1 MEKYRLLLLLCLL
14 INAGSLGAQEETG
27 APLQLWYEQPA
38 SSWEEALPL
47 GNGHLGAMVFGRPG
61 RERLQLNEDS
71 LWPGGP
77 TWGDSRGTPE
87 DLAEIR
93 RLLIEG
99 RHQEAD
105 SLLVARFSHQW
116 LTRSHQTLGDLF
128 IDHGTVPDSYDDY
141 RRQLDLDRAVATTT
155 YRIDGHRIVQTAFT
169 SHPDDVLV
177 VRLET
182 QDPDGLDCTLSLS
195 RPMDGDWPTAAVQVE
210 NGRRL
215 TMEGTVTQR
224 NARDRLEERPLKEGV
239 RFFVALE
246 VRPEGGTVEPAGDS
260 LRITGGQSATIFLA
274 AQTSFYHLDYPS
286 QARRLLMA
294 LEGKT
299 YDELL
304 ERHITD
310 HQRLFHRVRLDL
322 GGPSY
327 DVQPTD
333 RRLQEAGEGREDP
346 GLARLLFQYG
356 RYLLIGSSRP
366 GTNPANLQGL
376 WNRHIEA
383 PWNADYHLN
392 INLQMNYWPAEVT
405 NLSEC
410 HEPLFDFI
418 ERLEKRG
425 RITAREQ
432 YGCDG
437 WMVHHASDLWAPAW
451 MRAAQAYWGAWQM
464 AGGWLMQHPWEH
476 FRFTL
481 DTAFLR
487 VRAYPLMQGY
497 AEFCLD
503 WLIED
508 PRDGKLVSAPSTSP
522 ENSFIAPNGE
532 PAASCLGSAMD
543 QQIIAEVFDNV
554 LAAADV
560 LGIEDDFTREVA
572 EKRARLRSGT
582 VIGPDGRLLE
592 WDRPYEEPEPGHRH
606 MSHLYAFHPGDAIT
620 QDKTPELVEA
630 VRKTIDYRLEN
641 GGAGTG
647 WSRAWLI
654 NFAARLQEGD
664 MAHEHLQL
672 LFQKSMFP
680 NLFDAHP
687 PFQIDGNFGAAA
699 GIAEMLLQSH
709 AGYLHLLPALP
720 GAWPEGQVKGLKA
733 RGGYEVEM
741 TWEEGRVTDFT
752 VSGKEAGTVEV
763 MVNGERRMVRVEQR

>member
-1 MEKYRLLLLLCLL
+1 MTFKSSILL
-14 INAGSLGAQEETG
+14 ILFSLLFSSFALAQEP
-27 APLQLWYEQPA
+27 APLQLWYRQPA
-38 SSWEEALPL
+38 EVWEEALPL
-47 GNGHLGAMVFGRPG
+47 GNGRLGAMAFGRTD
-61 RERLQLNEDS
+61 RERIQLNEDS

-77 TWGDSRGTPE
+77 TWGDVRGTPE

-93 RLLIEG
+93 QLLVEG

-105 SLLVARFSHQW
+105 SLLVARFSHQSV
-116 LTRSHQTLGDLF
+116 TRSHQTLGDLF
-128 IDHGTVPDSYDDY
+128 INFGESRNITDY
-141 RRQLDLDRAVATTT
+141 RRELDLDRAVATTS
-155 YRIDGHRIVQTAFT
+155 YEVDGQRVRQTVFA

-182 QDPDGLDCTLSLS
+182 EGEEGLDFSVSLS
-195 RPMDGDWPTAAVQVE
+195 RPMDGDWPTAEVHPE
-210 NGRRL
+210 GDRRL
-215 TMEGTVTQR
+215 VMEGAVTQSG
-224 NARDRLEERPLKEGV
+224 ARDRLEDRPLKDGV
-239 RFFVALE
+239 RFHGILE
-246 VRPEGGTVEPAGDS
+246 VHNDGGTVQAEGDS
-260 LRITGGQSATIFLA
+260 LRISGVRAVTLLVA
-274 AQTSFYHLDYPS
+274 AQTSFYETDYPS
-286 QARRLLMA
+286 AARRNLLA
-294 LEGKT
+294 LSGKS
-299 YDELL
+299 YEHLL
-304 ERHITD
+304 QRHIAD
-310 HQRLFHRVRLDL
+310 HQALFHRVRLQL
-322 GGPSY
+322 GDPSRN
-327 DVQPTD
+327 DIPTD
-333 RRLQEAGEGREDP
+333 ERLAQVAKGTSDP

-366 GTNPANLQGL
+366 GTNPANLQGI
-376 WNRHIEA
+376 WNPHIEA

-410 HEPLFDFI
+410 HQPLFDFI
-418 ERLEKRG
+418 ERVSDRG
-425 RITAREQ
+425 QVTAREQ
-432 YGCDG
+432 YGMNG

-464 AGGWLMQHPWEH
+464 AGGWLTQHLWGH
-476 FRFTL
+476 YRFTR

-487 VRAYPLMQGY
+487 DSAYPLMRGY

-503 WLIED
+503 WLMED

-522 ENSFIAPNGE
+522 ENSFIAPNGK

-543 QQIIAEVFDNV
+543 QQIIEEVFDNV
-554 LAAADV
+554 LEAADV
-560 LGIEDDFTREVA
+560 LGIEDAFTSRVRA
-572 EKRARLRSGT
+572 KRSRVRSGT

-620 QDKTPELVEA
+620 PEGTPKLFEA
-630 VRKTIDYRLEN
+630 VKKTIQYRLDN

-654 NFAARLQEGD
+654 NFSARLQDGN
-664 MAHEHLQL
+664 MAAEHLQL
-672 LFQKSMFP
+672 LFAKSMLT

-687 PFQIDGNFGAAA
+687 PFQIDGNFGATA

-720 GAWPEGQVKGLKA
+720 DVWPEGRITGLRA
-733 RGGYEVEM
+733 RGGYEVDLSWKNGE
-741 TWEEGRVTDFT
+741 VKDFT
-752 VSGKEAGTVEV
+752 VYGVKG
-763 MVNGERRMVRVEQR
+763 GMVRVKIGEEIKEISVTVR